1 MWEQLAQYR
10 NHFLQH
16 EIKDVLKPTSINSQ
30 QNKEWALYMD
40 KRNICKCVPYCCTST
55 STHLEDRA
63 QLAYGWFALPK
74 LLKELDS
81 DVRLTHWKAVVS
93 LTEFLLN
100 PLNAQRAITEMDIVR
115 KLKNAFM
122 RMRLKLH
129 KEEHRE
135 GEMYLKIYNI
145 LSRNYDGAENIANRK
160 CLRIEF
166 YKIIHEQENI
176 KDDLASE
183 ILRNLTG
190 KPKVLGIYLED
201 PENFSALAGI
211 FKQDP
216 CRPHYPQDLWHH
228 LCHLLEVAPEQGI
241 ELGFFELLHSRI
253 LNRLSNFWDMATKAF
268 ALLLCCVEGQR
279 RFDAVDGVKLLYD
292 VFAQAEE
299 NPRKLL
305 PRQKVENWE
314 YTVLA
319 LLNGLHSKKA
329 LWRSREF
336 TQLPCYV
343 GRLMESTVDNPRL
356 QLYCLKV
363 FRELGVM
370 PCIKRYIIG
379 NWLEDI
385 CKLFCLDAEAEC
397 ARDSLVD
404 WLRRD
409 IADSS

>member
-1 MWEQLAQYR
+1 MWEQLARYR
-10 NHFLQH
+10 NHFLQL
-16 EIKDVLKPTSINSQ
+16 EIKDVMKSTSINTQ
-30 QNKEWALYMD
+30 QNQELTEAME
-40 KRNICKCVPYCCTST
+40 KREMCKCIPYRCKTS
-55 STHLEDRA
+55 STYLDDRA
-63 QLAYGWFALPK
+63 KLAYGWFALPK
-74 LLKELDS
+74 LMKELDS
-81 DVRLTHWKAVVS
+81 DVPLTHWKAVVS
-93 LTEFLLN
+93 LTDFLLN
-100 PLNAQRAITEMDIVR
+100 PLNAQRAIIEKDIVR

-122 RMRLKLH
+122 RKRLKH
-129 KEEHRE
+129 HQEEYRE
-135 GEMYLKIYNI
+135 VEMYLRIYNI
-145 LSRNYDGAENIANRK
+145 LSRNLDGAENIANRK

-166 YKIIHEQENI
+166 YKIIKDQESV

-190 KPKVLGIYLED
+190 KPKVLGIILED
-201 PENFSALAGI
+201 PENFASLAEI

-216 CRPHYPQDLWHH
+216 CRPHYPLHLWHH
-228 LCHLLEVAPEQGI
+228 LCHLMELAPEQGI
-241 ELGFFELLHSRI
+241 ELGFFELLHPRI
-253 LNRLSNFWDMATKAF
+253 LNRLPNFWDMSTKAF
-268 ALLLCCVEGQR
+268 ALLLRCTEGQR
-279 RFDAVDGVKLLYD
+279 RFDEVDGVKLLYD
-292 VFAQAEE
+292 VFVQPDE
-299 NPRKLL
+299 NQRVLL

-314 YTVLA
+314 YMVLA

-343 GRLMESTVDNPRL
+343 GRLMVATVDNPRL

-370 PCIKRYIIG
+370 PCIKRYIIA
-379 NWLEDI
+379 NWLEEV